1 MEQRNLSDA
10 VLINDMVQKLGISP
24 LDIFMNWIT
33 TGEIK
38 NITVSI
44 AYKNGD
50 VVKADLM
57 QSVSQPEE
65 KRHVPE
71 LSESEEKVPEME
83 TDSLPPSTRK
93 DDEEEK
99 KPETVSEGVCSCPR
113 ETSFTRGTILIKP
126 SQVKNVTVG
135 AYVYTTGDILP
146 LHRALPGVNIRGIIL
161 SHSEDRITLL
171 KYVGADFTSFESC
184 AKIKDGWRFL
194 TFQECIKLVKYREK
208 LNIRLAEMKRKQID
222 NSLLILYQD
231 ERKELLGFQVSTRKV
246 KKTLT
251 CKLTAEDRAFA
262 LYMAKDLKIV

>member
-10 VLINDMVQKLGISP
+10 VLINDIAQKLGITP

-83 TDSLPPSTRK
+83 TDSLPPSTGK

-99 KPETVSEGVCSCPR
+99 KPNSEIA
-113 ETSFTRGTILIKP
+113 GTH
-126 SQVKNVTVG
+126 VG
-135 AYVYTTGDILP
+135 AIKETPVKAEKPTTDEKSTETEKTAKTTAEKKP
-146 LHRALPGVNIRGIIL
+146 ATRRRG
-161 SHSEDRITLL
+161 RP
-171 KYVGADFTSFESC
+171 
-184 AKIKDGWRFL
+184 
-194 TFQECIKLVKYREK
+194 
-208 LNIRLAEMKRKQID
+208 
-222 NSLLILYQD
+222 
-231 ERKELLGFQVSTRKV
+231 
-246 KKTLT
+246 KKTQ
-251 CKLTAEDRAFA
+251 
-262 LYMAKDLKIV
+262 

>member
-10 VLINDMVQKLGISP
+10 VLINDMAQKLGISP

-83 TDSLPPSTRK
+83 TDSLPPSTGK

-99 KPETVSEGVCSCPR
+99 KPETVSEG
-113 ETSFTRGTILIKP
+113 GI
-126 SQVKNVTVG
+126 
-135 AYVYTTGDILP
+135 YGD
-146 LHRALPGVNIRGIIL
+146 
-161 SHSEDRITLL
+161 
-171 KYVGADFTSFESC
+171 
-184 AKIKDGWRFL
+184 
-194 TFQECIKLVKYREK
+194 
-208 LNIRLAEMKRKQID
+208 
-222 NSLLILYQD
+222 
-231 ERKELLGFQVSTRKV
+231 
-246 KKTLT
+246 
-251 CKLTAEDRAFA
+251 
-262 LYMAKDLKIV
+262 